1 MERILFIGIA
11 GLAGTLARYGLSEW
25 VDSKL
30 GFTFP
35 YGTLLVNLAGCLAAG
50 FLFQSLTERY
60 LVDPVVRVAGLAG
73 FLGGFTT
80 FSAYALQTFVFLRN
94 EQLWLAA
101 IIMLA
106 SNLGGL
112 VMVWIGYSVSKAM

>member
-1 MERILFIGIA
+1 
-11 GLAGTLARYGLSEW
+11 
-25 VDSKL
+25 
-30 GFTFP
+30 
-35 YGTLLVNLAGCLAAG
+35 
-50 FLFQSLTERY
+50 
-60 LVDPVVRVAGLAG
+60 LAG